1 MADGLPERIVRA
13 GGGSSDQG
21 LELRECHLDRVQS
34 GLQGGRNRNHAPTAF
49 RAAAAV
55 GLLCDDGLSRMIAS
69 PLCNLGANWV
79 STQRSN
85 VSPFIAPSMTH
96 GASSRLWRRAAMK
109 VRVFQWPKGAW
120 SIRRPPFG
128 DQPVVLAVFVFSEV
142 SPMKPMRGNRLRMKG

>member
-1 MADGLPERIVRA
+1 MIPRGLEEVAAFLLCEQAADMADGLPERIVRA

-69 PLCNLGANWV
+69 PLCNLFTDEECFN
-79 STQRSN
+79 
-85 VSPFIAPSMTH
+85 FF
-96 GASSRLWRRAAMK
+96 RAA
-109 VRVFQWPKGAW
+109 GY
-120 SIRRPPFG
+120 G
-128 DQPVVLAVFVFSEV
+128 TD
-142 SPMKPMRGNRLRMKG
+142 